1 MLTGRRKRCQS
12 RCSLGEHAVTAL
24 FATLLALAFLS
35 LAQSAPSAYG
45 QARANQM
52 IIALDPDW
60 ATFDPAHSYE
70 STGQMVLKGV
80 YEGLVRIHPVTRDF
94 EPLLAREWTVS
105 DDGRTFTFHLN
116 PDAAFAFGPSGHRG
130 RRGVFHQP
138 LEAPAREPV
147 VYGRQHRGR
156 RSRG

>member
-1 MLTGRRKRCQS
+1 MSKFLLRHVGGNAHREEKTLSIALQS
-12 RCSLGEHAVTAL
+12 RRARVTAL

-105 DDGRTFTFHLN
+105 D
-116 PDAAFAFGPSGHRG
+116 
-130 RRGVFHQP
+130 
-138 LEAPAREPV
+138 
-147 VYGRQHRGR
+147 
-156 RSRG
+156 